1 MRFGLSMSGAKRRR
15 IKKKRKEEKTLLI
28 TVFKIAVIIT
38 FTMICMT
45 WMVVRVRP
53 IILEMAENAS
63 GDIVEYIINEA
74 VNEEIAANSAN
85 YHEIVSFEKSE
96 NGEIRAVYTNTI
108 KINELKSG
116 IIKRIQ
122 DKIRNYDTIEVKVP
136 LGAIFDL
143 ELFPAL
149 GPRIKFEMISTGFIN
164 ADFSS
169 KFDAAGINQTKH
181 QIDVIIDAELG
192 VVGAMGNRSVQ
203 VITSVPVAQ
212 SVIVGDVPER
222 YNAPDGY

>member
-1 MRFGLSMSGAKRRR
+1 MRLGLEVKYVKKRRAP
-15 IKKKRKEEKTLLI
+15 RKYNREKTLPVTMI
-28 TVFKIAVIIT
+28 KIAITMITLT
-38 FTMICMT
+38 FTMT
-45 WMVVRVRP
+45 WMVIRVRP
-53 IILEMAENAS
+53 IILEMAENAA

-74 VNEEIAANSAN
+74 VSEEIAANSAN
-85 YHEIVSFEKSE
+85 YHEIVSFEKSDG
-96 NGEIRAVYTNTI
+96 GEIKAVYTNTI

-122 DKIRNYDTIEVKVP
+122 EKVRTYDTIEVKVP

-149 GPRIKFEMISTGFIN
+149 GPRIKFEMISTGFVN

-169 KFDAAGINQTKH
+169 EFDAAGINQTRH

-203 VITSVPVAQ
+203 VQTSVPVAQ
-212 SVIVGDVPER
+212 SVIVGAVPER
-222 YNAPDGY
+222 YNSPGTY